1 MRTHGTPEELE
12 CKRFRASALL
22 DAGHRPSEV
31 ARMVGV
37 SPASISRWKELLRQ
51 AGPEGLKATPH
62 PGPKPKLTTRQR
74 RKLERLLLKGPLA
87 HGYPTDLWTLRRMA
101 EVIEKHFA
109 VCYDLSGVG
118 HVVKALGW
126 TCQKPERRAREA
138 DEEAVAQWRQEQ
150 WPQIK
155 KSPSNRP

>member
-1 MRTHGTPEELE
+1 
-12 CKRFRASALL
+12 
-22 DAGHRPSEV
+22 
-31 ARMVGV
+31 MVGV

-51 AGPEGLKATPH
+51 AGPEALKAVPH
-62 PGPKPKLTTRQR
+62 PGPKPKLTARQR
-74 RKLERLLLKGPLA
+74 QKLERLLLKGPVA

-109 VCYDLSGVG
+109 VRYDLSGVW

-138 DEEAVAQWRQEQ
+138 DEEAIAQWRQPQ

>member
-12 CKRFRASALL
+12 RKRFRAAALL

-51 AGPEGLKATPH
+51 SGPKALKAIPH
-62 PGPKPKLTTRQR
+62 PGPKPKLTARQR
-74 RKLERLLLKGPLA
+74 QKLERLLLKGPVA

-109 VCYDLSGVG
+109 VRYDLSGVW

-138 DEEAVAQWRQEQ
+138 DEHAIAQWRQPQ
-150 WPQIK
+150 WSRIK